1 MIVFPGDPRPQ
12 VKDINTI
19 EEHGYN
25 QKFLSFASHTG
36 THIDAP
42 NHILA
47 GGKTL
52 DTYPL
57 EKFYGKAAV
66 VEVKTPTIN
75 EDNIVQKI
83 DLIEQVDFV
92 LFRSGWDKFWNEPE
106 YFLGYPYFTDAAAS
120 LLTSYNIKGIGI
132 DTISP
137 DEINSLSV
145 HRLLLSADI
154 LIIENLTG
162 LSRLPDNTI
171 FDFWA
176 IPLKI
181 KNADGAPVRCWAEI

>member
-1 MIVFPGDPRPQ
+1 MIVFPGDPPPQ

-25 QKFLSFASHTG
+25 QKVLSFASHTG

-42 NHILA
+42 DHILA

-92 LFRSGWDKFWNEPE
+92 LFRTGWDKFWNKPE
-106 YFLGYPYFTDAAAS
+106 YFSNYPYFTEKAARK
-120 LLTSYNIKGIGI
+120 LITFRIKGIGI

-137 DEINSLSV
+137 DKIDSLSV

-154 LIIENLTG
+154 LIIENLRG
-162 LSRLPDNTI
+162 LSRLPGNTI

-181 KNADGAPVRCWAEI
+181 KDADGAPVRCFAKI